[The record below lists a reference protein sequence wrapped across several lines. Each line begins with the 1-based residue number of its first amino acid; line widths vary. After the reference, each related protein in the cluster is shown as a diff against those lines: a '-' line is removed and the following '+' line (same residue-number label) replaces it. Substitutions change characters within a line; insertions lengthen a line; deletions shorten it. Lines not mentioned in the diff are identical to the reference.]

1 MKQTKL
7 ASVNCEVNIYIRKC
21 RVAKLLPFLK
31 LNLLYLIIYII
42 FSIIGK
48 SLKNGKLQ
56 ANID

>member
-7 ASVNCEVNIYIRKC
+7 ASLNCEVNIYIRKC

-48 SLKNGKLQ
+48 VFKEWKVTS
-56 ANID
+56 